1 MSKGAIVT
9 LLDLTDRDGQ
19 EDDIFPLTTETTWF
33 TRDKSRRTIIFSP
46 QIQTIPFRGPAEFGQ
61 RFTFDIGSILV
72 GDLLYGAVLQIKLNH
87 WFDTGVQNRLR
98 AGIYN
103 YTRLEDIWSYANSLG
118 SAIIAAAELEID
130 GKTVE
135 TIDGDFINIISRL
148 YTDYNTQFGVAYDH
162 IGRLPITTLRT
173 TSPRL
178 YPTEDATIHC
188 PLPFFFGRIA
198 RQEALPLTSIK
209 EGSTRI
215 HITLRP
221 FSEIVRQARG
231 YRDSCTSVPLDRE
244 IVFDSPEGPVTVRT
258 TGVIPLVNSIALLT
272 QGALVDGEIRQ
283 MLLKKPFEILH
294 RELQT
299 FDFDEPLKYSI
310 SKGLKDIISVQL
322 PLEANHPLEEIIW
335 FVRQKG
341 VLDNNEWTN
350 YSDTLERNWSSDS
363 TFLTRPLLS
372 KASLQVNGIT
382 LVDADEQYFRQHI
395 AKKHVGGYSAYS
407 QYIYGYSFAE
417 RPGDHQPTGSI
428 NASRANSIRLNLDVV
443 ARPGVEW
450 IVKVYCIGINWM
462 RFENGLAN
470 AVFED

>member
-19 EDDIFPLTTETTWF
+19 EDDLFPLTTEVTWF
-33 TRDKSRRTIIFSP
+33 TRDKTRRTVIFSP
-46 QIQTIPFRGPAEFGQ
+46 QVQTIPFRGPAEFGQ

-72 GDLLYGAVLQIKLNH
+72 GDLLYGAALEIKLNH
-87 WFDTGVQNRLR
+87 WLDAGIQNRLS
-98 AGIYN
+98 AGL
-103 YTRLEDIWSYANSLG
+103 YTYAELQNAWTYANSLG

-135 TIDGDFINIISRL
+135 TIDGDFINVFSRL
-148 YTDYNTQFGVAYDH
+148 YTDYNTQFGIAYDH
-162 IGRLPITTLRT
+162 IGLVPIKTLKELG
-173 TSPRL
+173 PRL
-178 YPTEDATIHC
+178 YPTEDGVLHC

-198 RQEALPLTSIK
+198 RQEALPLTAIK

-221 FSEIVRQARG
+221 FSEIVRQLRG
-231 YRDSCTSVPLDRE
+231 YRDSCNSVPIARQ
-244 IVFDSPEGPVTVRT
+244 FNFNSANGPVSAESLSSS
-258 TGVIPLVNSIALLT
+258 PLLNSVSLLT
-272 QGALVDGEIRQ
+272 QGALVDGEFRQ
-283 MLLKKPFEILH
+283 ILLRKPFEMIH

-310 SKGLKDIISVQL
+310 SKGLKDTIYVQL

-341 VLDNNEWTN
+341 VANNNEWTN
-350 YSDTLERNWSSDS
+350 YSDTLEANWSSDAS
-363 TFLTRPLLS
+363 FLTKPLLS

-382 LVDADEQYFRQHI
+382 LIDADEQYFRQHI
-395 AKKHVGGYSAYS
+395 ARKHPGGYSAYS
-407 QYIYGYSFAE
+407 HYIYGYSFAE
-417 RPGDHQPTGSI
+417 RPGEHQPTGSI
-428 NASRANSIRLNLDVV
+428 NASRANSIRLNLEIV
-443 ARPGVEW
+443 AQPGVEW
-450 IVKVYCIGINWM
+450 TVKVYCMGLNWM